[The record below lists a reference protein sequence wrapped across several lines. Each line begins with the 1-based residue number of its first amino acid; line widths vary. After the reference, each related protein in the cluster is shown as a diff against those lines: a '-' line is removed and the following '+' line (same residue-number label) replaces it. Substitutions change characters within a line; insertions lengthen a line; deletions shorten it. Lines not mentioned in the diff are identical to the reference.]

1 MSGVKLNIAANLG
14 GSAWA
19 ALMSFLFIPFYIRFL
34 GIEAYGLVGVFV
46 ILQTVLT
53 LFDLGSSTAL
63 NRELARLSV
72 HEQNAL
78 EMRDAVRTIEIPYWA
93 LAIFAG
99 VILHLTT
106 PFLSSHWLKLNRLP
120 EDSALQA
127 LRMMSLAVAL
137 QLPSSLYA
145 GGLMGLQLQFHY
157 NAILAFISTFRNA
170 GAVLVLWLLS
180 PTIQAFF
187 IWQCIAALLQ
197 TSLMG
202 TFLWRSLPKA
212 TSRSRF
218 RFHLLARLWRFSAGV
233 GGISIFAVI
242 LTQLDKIVLSRLLP
256 LDLFGYYILASTVA
270 SSLSRVAGPIFFAIY
285 PRFTQLV
292 AMGNLEELR
301 LIYHKASQLMSV
313 LILPLAIIVAFF
325 SRQILLLWTQN
336 TQIAESASLLLS
348 LLIAGSSLNA
358 LMHVPYALQL
368 AFGWT
373 SLALYT
379 NFVAVLVLGPMIY
392 VMASLY
398 GPVGAAT
405 VWVFLNTCYILIS
418 LQIMHH
424 RLLPDQKW
432 RWYKDDAGKPLIIV
446 LSITI
451 LGKLFSHYIF
461 SDSFMLLY
469 LILVYTAAL
478 LSSIFFT
485 PAVRD
490 HLLIRLLRRYT
501 MTYESR
507 GRRSRI

>member
-1 MSGVKLNIAANLG
+1 VSGLKLNIAANFA

-34 GIEAYGLVGVFV
+34 GIESYGLVGVFI

-53 LFDLGSSTAL
+53 LLDLGSSTAL

-72 HEQNAL
+72 QQQNAL
-78 EMRDAVRTIEIPYWA
+78 EMRAAVRTLEIPYWA
-93 LAIFAG
+93 IAI
-99 VILHLTT
+99 ILGAILYFTT
-106 PFLSSHWLKLNRLP
+106 PFLPSHWLKLNQLP
-120 EDSALQA
+120 ADTATQA
-127 LRMMSLAVAL
+127 LRIMSLAVAV

-145 GGLMGLQLQFHY
+145 GGLMGLQLQVHY
-157 NAILAFISTFRNA
+157 NAILLIIATFRNA

-187 IWQCIAALLQ
+187 VWQSVAALLQ
-197 TSLMG
+197 TLLMG
-202 TFLWRSLPKA
+202 IFLWRSLPKA
-212 TSRSRF
+212 TSHSNF
-218 RFHLLARLWRFSAGV
+218 HFHLLARLWRFSAGV

-242 LTQLDKIVLSRLLP
+242 LTQLDKIILSRLLS

-270 SSLSRVAGPIFFAIY
+270 SSLNRVAGPIFNALY

-292 AMGNLEELR
+292 AMRKWEELT

-313 LILPLAIIVAFF
+313 LVFPLVMIVAFF
-325 SRQILLLWTQN
+325 SRQILILWTQDA
-336 TQIAESASLLLS
+336 QIAESTSLLLS
-348 LLIAGSSLNA
+348 LLVVGSALNA

-405 VWVFLNTCYILIS
+405 VWVLLNTCYILIS

-432 RWYKDDAGKPLIIV
+432 RWYIRDVAIPFFAAFLVVG
-446 LSITI
+446 LSKWLTRPP
-451 LGKLFSHYIF
+451 FS
-461 SDSFMLLY
+461 
-469 LILVYTAAL
+469 L
-478 LSSIFFT
+478 LSSFSVLISCYIIAFFASAYAA
-485 PAVRD
+485 PR
-490 HLLIRLLRRYT
+490 IRLQFRDWIK
-501 MTYESR
+501 EKFASHAI
-507 GRRSRI
+507 S